1 MDPRWSSWNTAPLIS
16 PSLLTPTLK
25 QTQSTQAA
33 AALCK
38 RAVDSLLPCF
48 VLHASSAF
56 LKIINQ
62 RPTKLTLSLYPEKS
76 HPGTLCSNICSH
88 AISSGSGGCQVG
100 WQPKARKRKA
110 GWVNGRPYLQ
120 ESGLGRDTDFAL
132 VSVPGCREKAS
143 PLSVMLCGTPLSL
156 GRSVYLETRE
166 RWSLLKTMCFLSVSN
181 KEQLI
186 HHVSPFLPWFLG
198 SSTLN
203 WVFDSA
209 RLAFKTF
216 EEF

>member
-120 ESGLGRDTDFAL
+120 ESGLGRDTDFDG
-132 VSVPGCREKAS
+132 VVREEFWWESVCGETWISRGREKLWNDLEDCS
-143 PLSVMLCGTPLSL
+143 RVTEQVGLGLHRTVWPRDLWWCLCS
-156 GRSVYLETRE
+156 R
-166 RWSLLKTMCFLSVSN
+166 
-181 KEQLI
+181 
-186 HHVSPFLPWFLG
+186 
-198 SSTLN
+198 
-203 WVFDSA
+203 
-209 RLAFKTF
+209 RLHW
-216 EEF
+216 